1 MNKYYIRCI
10 QADWPTLLHLGEK
23 LGAIQLHYETDE
35 ENNTDEENIRIGEP
49 VISAT
54 HGGAWD
60 YIGPIFEP
68 TGELD
73 SEGNEV
79 MTSIKDGQGNEYL
92 HANLITPIALGETA
106 LNMQGT
112 DEEVAEG
119 LANLTKFFLLDEKGD
134 ARAPSNPVRVFAG
147 MGA

>member
-10 QADWPTLLHLGEK
+10 QANWPTLLHLGEK
-23 LGAIQLHYETDE
+23 LGAIALYYETDE
-35 ENNTDEENIRIGEP
+35 EGNPIGEP
-49 VISAT
+49 TVSAT
-54 HGGAWD
+54 QGGAWD

-68 TGELD
+68 TGALD
-73 SEGNEV
+73 GEGNEV
-79 MTSIKDGQGNEYL
+79 METIKDEQGNEYL

-106 LNMQGT
+106 LTMQDT

-119 LANLTKFFLLDEKGD
+119 LANLAKFFLLDEWGN

-147 MGA
+147 MGV

>member
-1 MNKYYIRCI
+1 MNYNKYYIRCI
-10 QADWPTLLHLGEK
+10 AEDWNTLLHLGEK
-23 LGAIQLHYETDE
+23 LGAIALHYETDE
-35 ENNTDEENIRIGEP
+35 EGNPTGEP
-49 VISAT
+49 TVSAT
-54 HGGAWD
+54 QGGAWD

-79 MTSIKDGQGNEYL
+79 MTSIKDEQGNEYL

-106 LNMQGT
+106 LNMQGA
-112 DEEVAEG
+112 DKDVAER
-119 LANLTKFFLLDEKGD
+119 LANLAKFFLLDERGN

-147 MGA
+147 MGL